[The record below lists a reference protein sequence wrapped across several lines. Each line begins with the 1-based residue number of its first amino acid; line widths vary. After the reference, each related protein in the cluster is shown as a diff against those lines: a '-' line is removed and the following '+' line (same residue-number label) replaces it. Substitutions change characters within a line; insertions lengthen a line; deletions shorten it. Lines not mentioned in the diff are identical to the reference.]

1 MPNEYRDSHSKALI
15 FVPTIEE
22 QSFLQ
27 QKKEVS
33 EQLNILNEKM
43 QEVDELL
50 NTLKAR
56 KESEE

>member
-1 MPNEYRDSHSKALI
+1 MPNEDRDSHSKALI